1 METLVQYRSLI
12 DSIDKQII
20 DLLGRRYAVCRDV
33 ARFKKERDIPMM
45 QNGRVDQV
53 KDRCASLALAH
64 GIDPEFVR
72 ELYTLIIDE
81 ACRVE
86 DRIIDSA
93 D

>member
-1 METLVQYRSLI
+1 MEKLAQYRTLI
-12 DSIDKQII
+12 DSIDNQII

-33 ARFKKERDIPMM
+33 ACFKKERDIPMM

-53 KDRCASLALAH
+53 KERCASLAVVH
-64 GIDPEFVR
+64 GIDPEFIR
-72 ELYTLIIDE
+72 ELYTLIINE

-93 D
+93 N